1 MILSGQSVKQV
12 NWRGIKRLGWVPGR
26 ALRTRKVADDNGKV
40 SVILR
45 RI

>member
-1 MILSGQSVKQV
+1 MILSGESVKQV

-26 ALRTRKVADDNGKV
+26 ALRTRKVADDDGKF

-45 RI
+45 RS